1 MENKAKQAG
10 VLENISWKF
19 AERITAQLVTTV
31 VTIVLARLLD
41 PSHYGLISIVTI
53 FITIA
58 NVFVSDGFG
67 SALIQKKDADA
78 LDFSS
83 VLYFNFGFSIVIYLI
98 LYINAPLIS
107 AFFGKEYKQL
117 TPVLRVLGLRVILS
131 GINSVQQAYISKNM
145 IFKKFFGATITGTI
159 ISAIVGICMAYAG
172 YGVWALVAQY
182 LTNTTVD
189 TVFLAFSLRA
199 TPLLK
204 FSINRLR
211 KLVGFGGRVLGLNLI
226 ITVYQEIRA
235 ILIGKYYTS
244 EDLAYYN
251 KSAQFPSLLIT
262 NINVSISSVLFPKF
276 SQYQDESEK
285 MKQLAKTS
293 IATSFYVVAPLLL
306 GLAAVSDTF
315 VPVVLTEK
323 WSACVPYLRLMCLN
337 SLFYT
342 VNSTNMQIV
351 KAKGR
356 SDILLKLEIAKKII
370 ECGIL
375 IAVFRYGVIYI
386 VIGMVFTSIAFTI
399 INCLPTEKLIGYSFS
414 EQMKDILP
422 TLMLSGTMYL
432 IVYFIGK
439 IDVNQ
444 GVLLLIQIFVGG
456 LFYVAMSGI
465 TNNDEFKLILSILLR
480 YLGRGEKQ

>member
-1 MENKAKQAG
+1 MENKMKQAG
-10 VLENISWKF
+10 VLENISWRF

-31 VTIVLARLLD
+31 VSIVLARLLD

-83 VLYFNFGFSIVIYLI
+83 VLYFNFFFSIILYLI
-98 LYINAPLIS
+98 LYLIAPLIS
-107 AFFGKEYKQL
+107 AFFGNGYEQL

-131 GINSVQQAYISKNM
+131 AINSVQQAYVSRKM
-145 IFKKFFGATITGTI
+145 IFRKFFGATLTGTI
-159 ISAIVGICMAYAG
+159 ISAIVGIYMAYAG
-172 YGVWALVAQY
+172 FGVWALVAQY

-189 TVFLAFSLRA
+189 TILLALSLRVK
-199 TPLLK
+199 PLLK
-204 FSINRLR
+204 FSFKRLR
-211 KLVGFGGRVLGLNLI
+211 NLVGFGARVLGLNLL
-226 ITVYQEIRA
+226 ITAYQEIRA
-235 ILIGKYYTS
+235 ILIGKFYTS

-251 KSAQFPSLLIT
+251 KSTQFPSLLIT

-276 SQYQDESEK
+276 SQFQDDSEK

-306 GLAAVSDTF
+306 GLAAVSGTF
-315 VPVVLTEK
+315 IPVVLTEK
-323 WSACVPYLRLMCLN
+323 WNACIPYLRLMCFN

-356 SDILLKLEIAKKII
+356 SDISLKMEIVKKII
-370 ECGIL
+370 ECGVL
-375 IAVFRYGVIYI
+375 IAVFRYGIIYI
-386 VIGMVFTSIAFTI
+386 VIGMVFTSTAFTI
-399 INCLPTEKLIGYSFS
+399 INCIPTEKLIGYSFG

-422 TLMLSGTMYL
+422 TLLMSGAMYL
-432 IVYFIGK
+432 IVYLIGR
-439 IDVNQ
+439 IHINQ
-444 GVLLLIQIFVGG
+444 VVLLLIQVLVGG
-456 LFYVAMSGI
+456 LFYIGVSI
-465 TNNDEFKLILSILLR
+465 LTHNREFRLIRSILSKYLR
-480 YLGRGEKQ
+480 RGEKK